1 MLAAKFGP
9 PTVGPSL
16 GLLNLLTLIALAY
29 CVIKVFFFQHQT
41 GWHPAH
47 PDGGGVALSFQRP
60 QGLHRRIQQWCKQIF
75 ALCLTAFL
83 QTVLL
88 FLGLLTFQDNLLL
101 GLGIMLAAGEVPR
114 IAGQFG
120 LDTSTRANLMSSV
133 YAAQSAVNL
142 TRTIVQAA
150 AK

>member
-1 MLAAKFGP
+1 M
-9 PTVGPSL
+9 
-16 GLLNLLTLIALAY
+16 LIAGLM
-29 CVIKVFFFQHQT
+29 V
-41 GWHPAH
+41 
-47 PDGGGVALSFQRP
+47 LS
-60 QGLHRRIQQWCKQIF
+60 KN
-75 ALCLTAFL
+75 A
-83 QTVLL
+83 
-88 FLGLLTFQDNLLL
+88 LL

-120 LDTSTRANLMSSV
+120 LDTSTRANLMGSV

>member
-1 MLAAKFGP
+1 M
-9 PTVGPSL
+9 
-16 GLLNLLTLIALAY
+16 
-29 CVIKVFFFQHQT
+29 
-41 GWHPAH
+41 
-47 PDGGGVALSFQRP
+47 DGFTN
-60 QGLHRRIQQWCKQIF
+60 WCKQVIGI
-75 ALCLTAFL
+75 CLTAFL
-83 QTVLL
+83 QATMLIAGLMVLSK
-88 FLGLLTFQDNLLL
+88 NALL

-120 LDTSTRANLMSSV
+120 LDTSTRANLMGSV

>member
-1 MLAAKFGP
+1 M
-9 PTVGPSL
+9 
-16 GLLNLLTLIALAY
+16 
-29 CVIKVFFFQHQT
+29 
-41 GWHPAH
+41 
-47 PDGGGVALSFQRP
+47 DGFTS
-60 QGLHRRIQQWCKQIF
+60 WCKQVIGI
-75 ALCLTAFL
+75 CLTAFL
-83 QTVLL
+83 QATMLIAGLMVLSK
-88 FLGLLTFQDNLLL
+88 NALL

-120 LDTSTRANLMSSV
+120 LDTSTRANLMGSV

>member
-1 MLAAKFGP
+1 M
-9 PTVGPSL
+9 
-16 GLLNLLTLIALAY
+16 ALRLVQAGNRY
-29 CVIKVFFFQHQT
+29 LSDCLFT
-41 GWHPAH
+41 GHDA
-47 PDGGGVALSFQRP
+47 DCRLMVLS
-60 QGLHRRIQQWCKQIF
+60 KN
-75 ALCLTAFL
+75 A
-83 QTVLL
+83 
-88 FLGLLTFQDNLLL
+88 LL

-150 AK
+150 VK

>member
-1 MLAAKFGP
+1 MAVCAALAGGVGPVSYTHLDVYKRQGPEAKFFNGH
-9 PTVGPSL
+9 TNITDSSFVTFGVKGVLQASR
-16 GLLNLLTLIALAY
+16 NLRDA
-29 CVIKVFFFQHQT
+29 
-41 GWHPAH
+41 
-47 PDGGGVALSFQRP
+47 
-60 QGLHRRIQQWCKQIF
+60 
-75 ALCLTAFL
+75 
-83 QTVLL
+83 LL
-88 FLGLLTFQDNLLL
+88 FNLSLIHIYALL

>member
-1 MLAAKFGP
+1 M
-9 PTVGPSL
+9 
-16 GLLNLLTLIALAY
+16 
-29 CVIKVFFFQHQT
+29 
-41 GWHPAH
+41 
-47 PDGGGVALSFQRP
+47 DGFTT
-60 QGLHRRIQQWCKQIF
+60 WCKQVIGI
-75 ALCLTAFL
+75 CLTAFL
-83 QTVLL
+83 QATMLIAGLMVLSK
-88 FLGLLTFQDNLLL
+88 NALL

-142 TRTIVQAA
+142 TRTIVQAV